1 MTGCIVTDG
10 MTPNISGNLEFFGLE
25 LSVNLYAEIL
35 TMRNQ
40 PGAIGNP
47 SYDCPTN
54 RAARRGWRTAAFPT
68 TKEGIYNG

>member
-40 PGAIGNP
+40 PEAIGNP

-54 RAARRGWRTAAFPT
+54 RAARRGWRNCRISDHQR
-68 TKEGIYNG
+68 GHI